1 MSDRLTEAEDT
12 LRAIGAGEVDAFV
25 LAQGGN
31 DRRVFA
37 LESVDRPYRMFVE
50 NMRDGAATISSTGL
64 ILFANRRLG
73 ELLGCACDTIVGA
86 PLSRYL
92 PRDTSTGIDELRGL
106 DGQGAITEVDLIDAD
121 GRAVPVLIGSVPLT
135 IGDHTFICV
144 TFSDLRAQKAHEREI
159 ARLDADRR
167 SLEHRLNQADRL
179 DSLGQ
184 LAGGI
189 AHDFNNLLS
198 VILNY
203 ASFAAEQTTGA
214 VHDDIG
220 QISAA
225 AERAVRLTRQLLIVA
240 RRETVNVERLD
251 LNIVVSEMSNLLGS
265 TLGEHVELLVRADES
280 LPEVEAD
287 RGCVD
292 QILLNLAVNAR
303 DAMPDG
309 GTLTIET
316 RSMGV
321 TAGPRT
327 TSGRQVELSVSDTG
341 HGMTPDVLSHL
352 FEPFFTTKPQGQ
364 GTGLGLAT
372 VYGIVAQAGGTIA
385 VHSEQRLGTTFRVR
399 LPAVG
404 EMPALVPA
412 AEKPDAPR
420 TERRAGTILVV
431 EDEPALLASTTRILR
446 HHGYTVHAAISGGAA
461 LTLAALHDFDLLL
474 TDSVMPNMSGSELS
488 DKVTATRPHLPV
500 LFMTGYNNDALGSHG
515 RSANDVAVIQKPC
528 SPSELLAA
536 VSTILDPH
544 QRSGASGV
552 GAVH

>member
-37 LESVDRPYRMFVE
+37 LETVDRPYRMFVE
-50 NMRDGAATISSTGL
+50 NMRDGAATISPTGL

-86 PLSRYL
+86 PFTTYL
-92 PRDTSTGIDELRGL
+92 PRDTSTGIDELRGP
-106 DGQGAITEVDLIDAD
+106 DGQGAIIEVDLIDAD

-135 IGDHTFICV
+135 IGDRTFICV
-144 TFSDLRAQKAHEREI
+144 TFSDLRAQKAHERAI

-203 ASFAAEQTTGA
+203 ASFAAEQTSGA

-225 AERAVRLTRQLLIVA
+225 AERAARLTRQLLIVA

-251 LNIVVSEMSNLLGS
+251 LNIVVSEMSSLLGS
-265 TLGEHVELLVRADES
+265 TLGEHVELLVRTDES

-303 DAMPDG
+303 DAMPSG
-309 GTLTIET
+309 GTLTLRTVRLTIDAALARARSGLEEGEYVSVTIE
-316 RSMGV
+316 
-321 TAGPRT
+321 
-327 TSGRQVELSVSDTG
+327 DTG
-341 HGMTPDVLSHL
+341 VGIPHELLSQI
-352 FEPFFTTKPQGQ
+352 FEPFFTTKALGK

-372 VYGIVAQAGGTIA
+372 VYGIVKQTCGYVYVESTPGHGSRFTVLLPRSA
-385 VHSEQRLGTTFRVR
+385 VRAEPTAPPESLPPRGSE
-399 LPAVG
+399 
-404 EMPALVPA
+404 
-412 AEKPDAPR
+412 
-420 TERRAGTILVV
+420 TILLV
-431 EDEPALLASTTRILR
+431 EDDRPVRVAVRRMLEGLGYRVHEASNGAEAIGQLETSRERIHLVLTDVVMPDIHGRTLAECVLDQYAEPRVLYMSGYTEDEILQRGLGESGMALL
-446 HHGYTVHAAISGGAA
+446 
-461 LTLAALHDFDLLL
+461 
-474 TDSVMPNMSGSELS
+474 
-488 DKVTATRPHLPV
+488 
-500 LFMTGYNNDALGSHG
+500 
-515 RSANDVAVIQKPC
+515 QKPFTL
-528 SPSELLAA
+528 EALARA
-536 VSTILDPH
+536 VRTAL
-544 QRSGASGV
+544 R
-552 GAVH
+552 